1 MSSSAA
7 KCEASARRGPT
18 RREILQALSVSS
30 ALAFTGI
37 TPAAASP
44 PRAQQLMLEWF
55 NRWV

>member
-1 MSSSAA
+1 MSNIAA
-7 KCEASARRGPT
+7 KCEASASMGPT

-30 ALAFTGI
+30 ALALTGI
-37 TPAAASP
+37 APAAAPP